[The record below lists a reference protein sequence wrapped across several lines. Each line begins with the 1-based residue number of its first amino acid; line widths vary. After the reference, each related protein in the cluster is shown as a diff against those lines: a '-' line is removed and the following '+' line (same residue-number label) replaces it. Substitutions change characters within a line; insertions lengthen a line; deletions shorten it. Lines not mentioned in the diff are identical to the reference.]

1 MIRGF
6 NNYTR
11 YGFLVSLF
19 LDLKDRETSIFTS
32 QIFHFFNLCF
42 GLSSSVALDLLKSKY
57 IEISKYLA
65 DHATHNYLV
74 LLLYS
79 SFY

>member
-6 NNYTR
+6 NKYTR
-11 YGFLVSLF
+11 YGMIRLLLWTLKTVKLQSLLPRF
-19 LDLKDRETSIFTS
+19 SI
-32 QIFHFFNLCF
+32 FFNLCF